1 MNKQDNLADDLHFD
15 LAESKFRVLVEH
27 APEAILIIDYDNKK
41 YIEAN
46 RNAMKLFGYSKD
58 ELTNIQLG
66 ELSPEIQ
73 PDGKNSATFSAEMIA
88 KAIDG
93 DPVVF
98 EWMIKRKDGQTIP
111 CEVRV
116 VRLPSD
122 NRTLV
127 RSSIIDIT
135 DRKKA
140 EQQEK
145 RYRQLFQNSLFGMLS
160 IDRAGI
166 VLACNPAYAN
176 LLGFDQKELSGTSF
190 MDRFK
195 SPDQDFKALVERM
208 EEVGSGNIQFEQELV
223 TKAGSTVVG
232 LISLSYAGEREGE
245 DFLIAA
251 VQDITEIKQ
260 SKIQIERRERQ
271 LRSFID
277 DTPFPVAMLD
287 KDLNYIRISKEWAQ
301 AHKSAPEVLMGKNHF
316 DLNPHYPL
324 RWKIAYHKA
333 LKGKRIRKERDY
345 ILLEDGSKQWF
356 RWEAGP
362 WYDHDDSI
370 GGIIL
375 HQEDI
380 GPQIKEEEAIKEQE
394 YLFRSV
400 FDGSNLGL
408 MVCDISNTRERFRQ
422 MKRDGFQLGPEG
434 FSPEE
439 MQQLLPHIEILTY
452 NRQLRELFGFDES
465 QIITTKRLFTF
476 IKNDWQKL
484 FGQELIALY
493 NDQSSFEAEFEIVDS
508 ESQTRHIYLSVNYPP
523 EDYVKVVYGMLDI
536 TDLRVSVE
544 ALRDSETRYR
554 TMFEG
559 NLLGVIYSNRLTGVI
574 RFNPAFQDMFG
585 FSSQEMN
592 ELDENDILYP
602 EYHEESDR
610 KFNALR
616 QGEIRSF
623 QMEKKYKRK
632 DGSDLFAN
640 TTVTGLFDNKDSY
653 YGSVT
658 ILEDV
663 TQKMANQIFIERQN
677 DELKKINTELDQFV
691 YSAAHDLRS
700 PIANVIGL
708 MDLIRHEEISER
720 AREYLNLQE
729 KSLSRLDEFIS
740 SIVNY
745 SKNSRLELNLSNF
758 DLREMI
764 EESVAQHQ
772 HIPHAGNMKISVVT
786 EGECDLRSDQDR
798 LNVVINNLVSNSIRY
813 MDCAKSEQRL
823 DVICRPIE
831 NMCEVIF
838 RDNGVGIEKEDLERI
853 FELFYRAN
861 HSSEGTGIGLYLVKE
876 TVEKLGGT
884 IHVDSEFG
892 KGTEFRFTVKN
903 FNDHVTS

>member
-1 MNKQDNLADDLHFD
+1 MSKKDNLTDQDPHID
-15 LAESKFRVLVEH
+15 LAESRFRVLVEH
-27 APEAILIIDYDNKK
+27 APEAILILDYDNKK

-46 RNAMKLFGYSKD
+46 PNAMKLFGYTKD
-58 ELTNIQLG
+58 ELTNIHLG
-66 ELSPEIQ
+66 ELSPEEQ
-73 PDGKNSATFSAEMIA
+73 PDGNNSASFSAKMIA
-88 KAIDG
+88 KAIEG

-98 EWMIKRKDGQTIP
+98 EWVIKRKDGQTVP

-116 VRLPSD
+116 VRLPAKG
-122 NRTLV
+122 RTLV
-127 RSSIIDIT
+127 RSSIIDIS
-135 DRKKA
+135 
-140 EQQEK
+140 ESK
-145 RYRQLFQNSLFGMLS
+145 R
-160 IDRAGI
+160 
-166 VLACNPAYAN
+166 
-176 LLGFDQKELSGTSF
+176 
-190 MDRFK
+190 
-195 SPDQDFKALVERM
+195 
-208 EEVGSGNIQFEQELV
+208 
-223 TKAGSTVVG
+223 
-232 LISLSYAGEREGE
+232 
-245 DFLIAA
+245 
-251 VQDITEIKQ
+251 
-260 SKIQIERRERQ
+260 SKIKLERSERQ

-287 KDLNYIRISKEWAQ
+287 KDLNYIRISKEWERVYNND
-301 AHKSAPEVLMGKNHF
+301 SGEDLIGKNHF
-316 DLNPHYPL
+316 EMNPHFPL

-333 LKGKRIRKERDY
+333 LKGERIQKERDY
-345 ILLEDGSKQWF
+345 ILLEDGTKQWY

-380 GPQIKEEEAIKEQE
+380 AAQIREEEAIKEQE

-400 FDGSNLGL
+400 FDSSTLGL
-408 MVCDISNTRERFRQ
+408 MVCDISSTREKFRQ
-422 MKRDGFQLGPEG
+422 MKRDGYELGPDG
-434 FSPEE
+434 FSQEE
-439 MQQLLPHIEILTY
+439 MQQLMPHIEILTY
-452 NRQLRELFGFDES
+452 NRQFRELFGFDES
-465 QIITTKRLFTF
+465 QIITAKRLFAF
-476 IKNDWQKL
+476 IKDDWKKL
-484 FGQELIALY
+484 FGQELVAMY
-493 NDQSSFEAEFEIVDS
+493 NDRSSFEAEFEIIDAG
-508 ESQTRHIYLSVNYPP
+508 SQTRHIYLSVNYPP
-523 EDYVKVVYGMLDI
+523 EDYDKVVYGLLDI
-536 TDLRVSVE
+536 TDLRVSIE

-559 NLLGVIYSNRLTGVI
+559 NQLGVIYANRMTSVI
-574 RFNPAFQDMFG
+574 RFNPAFQQMFG

-592 ELDENDILYP
+592 ELNENDILYP

-610 KFNALR
+610 LFGLLR
-616 QGEIRSF
+616 QGQIRSF

-640 TTVTGLFDNKDSY
+640 TTVTGLFDNRDNY

-708 MDLIRHEEISER
+708 MDLIRHEKISDR
-720 AREYLNLQE
+720 AREYLDLQE

-764 EESVAQHQ
+764 EDSIAQHQ
-772 HIPHAGNMKISVVT
+772 HIPHAGNMKVKVVT
-786 EGECDLRSDQDR
+786 EGECELKSDKDR
-798 LNVVINNLVSNSIRY
+798 LNVVINNLVSNALRY
-813 MDCAKSEQRL
+813 MDCNKEEQKL
-823 DVICRPIE
+823 EVVCRPVE
-831 NMCEVIF
+831 DLCEVTF
-838 RDNGVGIEKEDLERI
+838 RDNGVGIEKEDLEKI

-884 IHVDSEFG
+884 IHVDSEFR
-892 KGTEFRFTVKN
+892 KGTEFKFTVKN
-903 FNDHVTS
+903 YNDRVAS